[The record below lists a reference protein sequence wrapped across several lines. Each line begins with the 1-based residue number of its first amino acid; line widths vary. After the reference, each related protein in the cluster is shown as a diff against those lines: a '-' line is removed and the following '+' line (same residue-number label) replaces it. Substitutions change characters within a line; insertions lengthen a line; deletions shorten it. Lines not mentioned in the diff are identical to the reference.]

1 MDQIKI
7 GEFISNL
14 RKEQELTQKQLA
26 EKIGVSDKTV
36 SKWECGNG
44 MPELS
49 MLPILCE
56 ALGINVNELL
66 SGERLAEADY
76 SKRAEEN
83 MLHLIRE
90 SEEQKK
96 KNTGALLQLAGGLLL
111 VIFTVGFLI
120 FIAGIKHIA
129 LLFDIYTFLIML
141 LTSVAFLIV
150 AGLFRYFFLAFWI
163 AAGKR
168 PEHTQTE
175 LLKAGEAVRLAA
187 DTLFVTGA
195 LITVTG
201 IIPLGISAGESALR
215 PEWILANVSVAL
227 LGLFYGI
234 VAYLLLLPLR
244 SRLKALEAGKNA
256 E

>member
-96 KNTGALLQLAGGLLL
+96 KYTGALLQLAGGLLL
-111 VIFTVGFLI
+111 VTFTVGFLI
-120 FIAGIKHIA
+120 FISGIKHI
-129 LLFDIYTFLIML
+129 
-141 LTSVAFLIV
+141 S
-150 AGLFRYFFLAFWI
+150 
-163 AAGKR
+163 
-168 PEHTQTE
+168 
-175 LLKAGEAVRLAA
+175 
-187 DTLFVTGA
+187 
-195 LITVTG
+195 
-201 IIPLGISAGESALR
+201 
-215 PEWILANVSVAL
+215 
-227 LGLFYGI
+227 
-234 VAYLLLLPLR
+234 LLLDIF
-244 SRLKALEAGKNA
+244 ANFIEDTY
-256 E
+256 